1 MRDIINANEIIETIR
16 SSADRLEEFS
26 LSFLILFGSVARG
39 ENSWWS
45 DIDLV
50 INTKNKPKNR
60 IQYQLDLTGVLDELL
75 KTEKIQVSLW
85 DDLPPH
91 IKFRI
96 LRDGKNVLIHD
107 DKEFQ
112 RIRERTL
119 IEYWDH
125 NIWYEKM
132 LDMSLKNMDVST

>member
-1 MRDIINANEIIETIR
+1 MLTNLEDKINEIALKITQHNE
-16 SSADRLEEFS
+16 RLEKVE
-26 LSFLILFGSVARG
+26 
-39 ENSWWS
+39 
-45 DIDLV
+45 
-50 INTKNKPKNR
+50 
-60 IQYQLDLTGVLDELL
+60 ELL